1 MPCPYPSNKNLCP
14 QQLLTMCCCWDVCTK
29 ISMEVLIFK
38 NMGEGYGKFYGGV
51 ILGSLALL
59 SGAAQPLV
67 RDWHCCVCVNSYVVR
82 KDSR

>member
-1 MPCPYPSNKNLCP
+1 
-14 QQLLTMCCCWDVCTK
+14 
-29 ISMEVLIFK
+29 MEVLIFK
-38 NMGEGYGKFYGGV
+38 NVGEGYGKFYGGV